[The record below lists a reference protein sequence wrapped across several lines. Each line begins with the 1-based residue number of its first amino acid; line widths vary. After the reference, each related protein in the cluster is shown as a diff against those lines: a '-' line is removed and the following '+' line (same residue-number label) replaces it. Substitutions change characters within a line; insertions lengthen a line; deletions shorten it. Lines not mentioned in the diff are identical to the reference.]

1 MVKTI
6 AKLAILKK
14 VMKVRKAACPL
25 LRPIVP
31 ATVAKGL
38 IHL

>member
-14 VMKVRKAACPL
+14 VTKVRKAACPL

-31 ATVAKGL
+31 ATVAYGR
-38 IHL
+38 IHC